1 MKYGLIGEH
10 LGHSFS
16 KVIHEKIGDYVYEI
30 KEIEPENV
38 ESFIKKREFMG
49 INVTIPYKEKV
60 IPMLDYVDNNAKK
73 IGAVN
78 TVVNKDGELYGYNTD
93 YSGMRALVLRV
104 GAELEGKKVLII
116 GTGGTSKTARAVVTD
131 MGAKEII
138 FVSNVKVDGALSY
151 EEVYAFH
158 TDVDVIFNT
167 SPVGMYPKNNATPI
181 DLKKFPRLTA
191 LIDVVYNPIKTK
203 LVREAQALG
212 IRAEGGLYMLGAQA
226 VYAYE
231 HFTGKTVDKSLC
243 DDIYSDVIKEK
254 NNIILV
260 GMPSSGK
267 TSVGTKIA
275 QMTGK
280 QFIDTDDEIVKAE
293 GTDIPTI
300 FADKGEGYFRD
311 LEAKIVED
319 VSKLNGFVIAT
330 GGGAILREA
339 NVDFLKQNGKIYFL
353 DRSLSKLMP
362 TEDRP
367 LSRDREA
374 IEKRYNERYGI
385 YKSVADVIIN
395 GDGTVDEVAELLYKE
410 L

>member
-38 ESFIKKREFMG
+38 ESFIKEREFMG

-104 GAELEGKKVLII
+104 GAEIEGKKVLII

>member
-104 GAELEGKKVLII
+104 GAEIEGKKVLII